1 MRDFKE
7 ARLIDITIGNGTYG
21 IAAPAVGKDN
31 NKYTYLRFTDIK
43 DCLL

>member
-21 IAAPAVGKDN
+21 IAAPAVPKDN
-31 NKYTYLRFTDIK
+31 NLSLIHI
-43 DCLL
+43 